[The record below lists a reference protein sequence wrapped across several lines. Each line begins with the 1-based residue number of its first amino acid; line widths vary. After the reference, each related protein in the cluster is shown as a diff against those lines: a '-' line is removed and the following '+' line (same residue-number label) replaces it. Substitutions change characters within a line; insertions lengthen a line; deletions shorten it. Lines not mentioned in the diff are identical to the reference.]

1 MEVIDPVEDYL
12 ALLEEVFDFGMLRK
26 FITRPDFSL
35 TFDALHAVTGA
46 YAGPILVDKL
56 GAPASAVRCATHLLI
71 WMTLAAEPFSPS
83 NIHGPCHC
91 PASCRWQHPRQICWK
106 WYHTGDS

>member
-1 MEVIDPVEDYL
+1 MEDYL
-12 ALLEEVFDFGMLRK
+12 ALLEEVFDFGMLRD

-56 GAPASAVRCATHLLI
+56 GAPASAVRCATQVLR
-71 WMTLAAEPFSPS
+71 WMTLAAEPFSS
-83 NIHGPCHC
+83 SIIYAPCHC
-91 PASCRWQHPRQICWK
+91 LASW
-106 WYHTGDS
+106 

>member
-12 ALLEEVFDFGMLRK
+12 ALLEEVFDFGMLRD

-56 GAPASAVRCATHLLI
+56 GAPASAVRCATQVLR
-71 WMTLAAEPFSPS
+71 WMTLAAEPFSS
-83 NIHGPCHC
+83 SIIYAPCHC
-91 PASCRWQHPRQICWK
+91 LASW
-106 WYHTGDS
+106 